1 MNHYMYIISL
11 PLNRL
16 SDSPCII
23 EKIGLGQNGKNWEND
38 EKEDNLELRVCWR
51 LKLIEHWFEKPKI
64 LGFLRIESR

>member
-1 MNHYMYIISL
+1 MYIISL

-38 EKEDNLELRVCWR
+38 EKED
-51 LKLIEHWFEKPKI
+51 KI
-64 LGFLRIESR
+64 IWNWEFVDGSS